1 MNGTR
6 LSLLSANGA
15 AHTKASY
22 SLYNPSDSLHGASRS
37 LHNRSVV
44 LHKASYSLH
53 KPSDSLH
60 GASCDLRN
68 RSVVLHKASY
78 SLRGASHIPLNAA
91 FILHKPSNSL
101 RGASH
106 RWHEPSV
113 GLHRLEGI
121 EGHDGSGGHS
131 GKRVARKRLPL
142 VLRMAE
148 FRRRSLAEKLIARGE
163 ARGMAVGVAE
173 SRRTRGALLRYRA

>member
-15 AHTKASY
+15 AHTKASD
-22 SLYNPSDSLHGASRS
+22 SLHNPSDSLHGASCS

-53 KPSDSLH
+53 KL
-60 GASCDLRN
+60 
-68 RSVVLHKASY
+68 SY
-78 SLRGASHIPLNAA
+78 SLHGASHIPLNAA
-91 FILHKPSNSL
+91 FILHKSSNSL
-101 RGASH
+101 CGASH

-163 ARGMAVGVAE
+163 ARGMAVGVACLE
-173 SRRTRGALLRYRA
+173 ELEERFSVLEREHPTQFKQR